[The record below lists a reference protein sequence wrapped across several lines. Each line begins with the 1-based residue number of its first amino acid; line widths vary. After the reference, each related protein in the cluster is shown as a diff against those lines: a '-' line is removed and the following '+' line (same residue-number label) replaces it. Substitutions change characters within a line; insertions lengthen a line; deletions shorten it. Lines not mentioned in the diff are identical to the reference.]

1 MANRHL
7 NLPRN
12 RYDIA
17 TTVAAI
23 LLCLTAGAGKA
34 HAGPRH
40 SAKPQSSQMPSTP
53 TDKRKKRHKHNATG
67 PAAPQTQAPS
77 TQLSEVVVTGS
88 RIETRHAH
96 LTPFPVDTV
105 VNAAYMD
112 DHGYTNVANALNS
125 LPEMQ
130 GSTTPAGAQNS
141 FGVGVNYVNLYG
153 LGSNR
158 TLGLVNGLR
167 YVSDNPANIF
177 ANSGGTQVDLNNFP
191 SFFLKR
197 VQIVPAS
204 GAAVYGADA
213 VAGVVNI
220 QMMQHYVGEEFQGS
234 VTNSAAWD
242 AGEYDVEAALGRNFL
257 NNRLNL
263 AFDAEYDQTTAVSYA
278 QRPWG
283 AIQQSFVPN
292 PSATGPA
299 QIVADNSRFYGVTNG
314 GLPVNPNT
322 FGLIYLPGTNIPA
335 AFANN
340 GDLVPFNPG
349 TVYGPSAYNGLNGNP
364 LYDSQSSGGDSLNLA
379 PLSSLQAPLKRA
391 LFYGIASYNFSR
403 SLHFRTSVSLNY
415 VGARQAFNQPNYS
428 YTGFGVAAAVDQ
440 PGPGQAW
447 LINSTNPFLNSQAQS
462 VLATDAI
469 TQFYLNR
476 SNVDATPSPINAF
489 VRTFNINSVLS
500 GDFHL
505 LNRRFDWNVSYSH
518 GEAYSSYSNYNFV
531 YGNSQY
537 NVPNVL
543 GYALN
548 AVMGAYGQ
556 PECSVTQQNPNST
569 NPYIA
574 NCMPFDPFGVGNNS
588 AAAIRYVTAN
598 FGNTAVNWQDDAQA
612 NIQAPVLSLPAGKVR
627 LSAGAESRYE
637 YASFTPSLASREG
650 IGYSVP
656 INATHGHF
664 ATHEV
669 YTEMRIPLLGRRY
682 HWKFARTLSVD
693 AAFRRVDSSLAGY
706 NNAWNFGI
714 VFAPTRDIAFR
725 FGRARTYRE
734 PSLQEAFSPTTNA
747 YDTGTDPCTVAN
759 IDSGPNPA
767 ARQANCAKAFAA
779 LGANLANFTSS
790 NVQNFTIPVTAGG
803 NPSLSNETAHSMN
816 VGVILTPRWVPG
828 LTVSADYIQILVS
841 QAIEYAGVGVLME
854 QCYDAP
860 TYPTATCNDFV
871 RQAGT
876 GQVLSANET
885 FINAG
890 FNHLRLIQYKLNYYH
905 SLKSLPLLNR
915 FADPGRISLA
925 VNAADMRE
933 NNSSVS
939 GKGFDVI
946 ESADTIGL
954 PRWSFQATLGYH
966 RGPFRAYWQT
976 NYTSRE
982 YFNLTYTASNQLP
995 LTIPSSTIHNVD
1007 LLYNFGRHYQVGV
1020 HVYNV
1025 FNKAPPQPWT
1035 YGPASLGRMF
1045 ELSAR
1050 ARF

>member
-1 MANRHL
+1 MTNLQSHL
-7 NLPRN
+7 SRN
-12 RYDIA
+12 RSEIA
-17 TTVAAI
+17 TAVAAI
-23 LLCLTAGAGKA
+23 LLCVSVGATDA
-34 HAGPRH
+34 HAGMTP
-40 SAKPQSSQMPSTP
+40 SVSPQSTEKPAPSAA
-53 TDKRKKRHKHNATG
+53 KRKKNRKKAETG
-67 PAAPQTQAPS
+67 PTAPQAQMPP
-77 TQLSEVVVTGS
+77 TQLREVVVTGS
-88 RIETRHAH
+88 RIATRQAH
-96 LTPFPVDTV
+96 LTAFPVDTV
-105 VNAAYMD
+105 VNAAYMTE
-112 DHGYTNVANALNS
+112 HGYTNIANALNT

-191 SFFLKR
+191 SLFLKQ

-220 QMMQHYVGEEFQGS
+220 EMRQHFVGEEFQGS
-234 VTNSAAWD
+234 VTNSAQWD
-242 AGEYDVEAALGRNFL
+242 AGEYDAEVALGRDFL
-257 NNRLNL
+257 HHKLNL

-283 AIQQSFVPN
+283 SIQQQFVPN
-292 PSATGPA
+292 PSPTGPA
-299 QIVADNSRFYGVTNG
+299 SIVADNARFYGVTNG

-322 FGLIYLPGTNIPA
+322 FGLIYLPGTNTPA
-335 AFANN
+335 MFANN
-340 GDLVPFNPG
+340 GNLVPFNPG
-349 TVYGPSAYNGLNGNP
+349 IVYGPSAYNGLNGNP

-415 VGARQAFNQPNYS
+415 VGARQAYNQPNYS
-428 YTGFGVAAAVDQ
+428 YTGFGTSAAVDQ
-440 PGPGQAW
+440 PGPGTAW
-447 LINSTNPFLNSQAQS
+447 LINATNPFLNSQAQS
-462 VLATDAI
+462 VLAADGI

-489 VRTFNINSVLS
+489 VRTFNINSELS

-505 LNRRFDWNVSYSH
+505 LSRRFDWNVSYSH

-531 YGNSQY
+531 YGNPTY
-537 NVPNVL
+537 NIPNVL

-548 AVMGAYGQ
+548 SVMGANGQ
-556 PECSVTQQNPNST
+556 PECSITQQNPNST

-574 NCMPFDPFGVGNNS
+574 NCIPFDPFGVGNNS

-612 NIQAPVLSLPAGKVR
+612 NIQAPLFSLPAGKVR
-627 LSAGAESRYE
+627 MSAGVESRYE
-637 YASFTPSLASREG
+637 YASFNPSLASREG
-650 IGYSVP
+650 IGYSVA

-669 YTEMRIPLLGRRY
+669 YTEMRVPLLGNRY
-682 HWKFARTLSVD
+682 HWKFAHTLSFD

-706 NNAWNFGI
+706 NNAWNFGV

-725 FGRARTYRE
+725 FGKARTYRE
-734 PSLQEAFSPTTNA
+734 PSLQEAFSPSTNA
-747 YDTGTDPCTVAN
+747 YDYGTDPCTVAN
-759 IDSGPNPA
+759 ITSGPNPA

-779 LGANLANFTSS
+779 IGANLATFTSS
-790 NVQNFTIPVTAGG
+790 NVENFTIPVTAAG
-803 NPSLSNETAHSMN
+803 NPSLTNETAHSMN
-816 VGVILTPRWVPG
+816 LGVILTPRWVPG
-828 LTVSADYIQILVS
+828 LTVSADYIQILIS

-860 TYPTATCNDFV
+860 TYPTATCNDFT

-876 GQVLSANET
+876 GQVISAHET

-890 FNHLRLIQYKLNYYH
+890 FNHLRLIQYKLNYDH
-905 SLKSLPLLNR
+905 SLKSLPLLDR
-915 FADPGRISLA
+915 FADPGRMSFA

-946 ESADTIGL
+946 ESANTIGL

-966 RGPFRAYWQT
+966 RGPLRAYWQT

-995 LTIPSSTIHNVD
+995 LTIPSSTIHNIDV
-1007 LLYNFGRHYQVGV
+1007 LYNFGKHYQVGV
-1020 HVYNV
+1020 HVFNV

-1035 YGPASLGRMF
+1035 YGPANLGRMF

-1050 ARF
+1050 ADF